1 MHLLICT
8 HNTEVTPWW
17 AMLLCHV
24 SLSTPSGLMYG
35 YTQSGAEAM
44 GTSFANL
51 TGYPIPPGFS
61 RTIIPSL
68 LFGSLISATD
78 PGMECIRSWKEIC
91 STAFPHPDGTLV
103 SCPPHTMSCLEGRNH
118 LVNKVEFLG
127 LIPQNCWWRPINEI
141 ARLVIIT

>member
-1 MHLLICT
+1 M
-8 HNTEVTPWW
+8 
-17 AMLLCHV
+17 CHV

-78 PGMECIRSWKEIC
+78 PGMECNWKEISLIC
-91 STAFPHPDGTLV
+91 STFSHADASLAAYP
-103 SCPPHTMSCLEGRNH
+103 GRS
-118 LVNKVEFLG
+118 LKVT
-127 LIPQNCWWRPINEI
+127 
-141 ARLVIIT
+141 VV